1 VPAGREGG
9 IGRGGGGEGEGS
21 TREAESNGGEGAQR
35 QPRSGAEGMLV
46 KGGTIIGLVTGQ
58 RDGERDS

>member
-1 VPAGREGG
+1 VW
-9 IGRGGGGEGEGS
+9 EGS

-35 QPRSGAEGMLV
+35 QPRSGAVGMLV
-46 KGGTIIGLVTGQ
+46 NGGTIIGLVTGQ